1 MLVTLSPL
9 GPFRIPFYRI
19 PNTLLPNTEYI
30 FTEYLLL
37 SGTIFDL
44 FTAQHVD
51 RGMNVLIYGQLY
63 KPNHREP
70 LLDIVRA
77 IHQEGLVAYADEDYW
92 VQVDAGVKNEA
103 EVLLFKDFKHAN
115 IDVVLALGGDGT
127 VLGAIA
133 LVDTLQIPVM
143 GINLGRLG
151 FLSSIDGRHG
161 AHAIHELAKGRYHF
175 DERTMIFLDT
185 DSNDIFTDSR
195 LALNDFTL
203 HKRDTSS
210 MITIHTYINGE
221 LLNSYW
227 ADGLIV
233 ATPTGS
239 TGYSM
244 SCGGPIIFP
253 NSGNLIITP
262 VAPHNLTVR
271 PIVISDNSVIS
282 FEIEGRAE
290 SFLCTLDSRFETVT
304 AESKLSVRKADFKAR
319 LIQLYNYSFLRT
331 LHEKLSW
338 GKDSRN

>member
-1 MLVTLSPL
+1 
-9 GPFRIPFYRI
+9 
-19 PNTLLPNTEYI
+19 
-30 FTEYLLL
+30 
-37 SGTIFDL
+37 
-44 FTAQHVD
+44 
-51 RGMNVLIYGQLY
+51 MNVLIYGQLY

-70 LLDIVRA
+70 LLDIVKA
-77 IHQEGLVAYADEDYW
+77 IQQEGLIAYADVDYW
-92 VQVDAGVKNEA
+92 AQVDPIVKNESN
-103 EVLLFKDFKHAN
+103 VSIFRGFSKDA

-133 LVDTLQIPVM
+133 LVNQLPIPVL

-151 FLSSIDGRHG
+151 FLSSIEGRLG
-161 AHAIHELAKGRYHF
+161 GYAIHELAKGRYHY
-175 DERTMIFLDT
+175 DERTMIFLET

-195 LALNDFTL
+195 VALNDFTL

-210 MITIHTYINGE
+210 MINIHTYINGE
-221 LLNSYW
+221 HLHSYW

-239 TGYSM
+239 TGYSL
-244 SCGGPIIFP
+244 SCGGPILFP
-253 NSGNLIITP
+253 NAGNLIITP

-271 PIVISDNSVIS
+271 PIVISDSSVIS

-304 AESKLSVRKADFKAR
+304 SENKLSVRKADFKAR

-331 LHEKLSW
+331 LHEKLTW